1 MWFRRDLRLA
11 DHPALNAA
19 VDASDEVVP
28 LFVVDPALWRP
39 AGAVRREYLA
49 RSLHSLDADMGGA
62 LVWRVGD
69 PVEAVVALVRETGA
83 SSVHVSADFGPYGA
97 ARDAVVERALA
108 EIDVPLVRTG
118 SPYAVAPG
126 RVVKSD
132 GTPYRVYSPFYRAWI
147 SARLARACHSPP
159 QHPLGV
165 ERPNVTDLQ
174 RWSGSAQCSSLDN
187 LPPAG
192 EAAAL
197 ARWHDFRDSALD
209 DYADDRNRPD
219 IDGSSRLSVHLKYGE
234 IHPRTILAELG
245 DSKGHEVFRKELAW
259 REFYAD
265 VLHHAP
271 ETAREYLRPEFARMP
286 YDSGPDADAHLAA
299 WQQGQT
305 GFPIVDAG
313 MRQLL
318 RDGWMHNRVRMIVAS
333 FLVKDLHLEWQ
344 LGARWFMR
352 HLVDGDIASNSHGWQ
367 WTAGCGTDASP
378 YFRIFNPIT
387 QGLRFDPA
395 GDYVRRYDA
404 QSCATWLTRRHT
416 SRGSFPTVTPT
427 DIRAHRRPR
436 GGTRGVSGSLRPDQ
450 EVARSR
456 ALDRST
462 RPPESWSHA
471 RIPTDGRCACG

>member
-1 MWFRRDLRLA
+1 MWFRRDLRLG
-11 DHPALNAA
+11 DHPALLAA
-19 VDASDEVVP
+19 TEAADEVIP
-28 LFVVDPALWRP
+28 LFVVDPRLWHP
-39 AGAVRREYLA
+39 AGAARRQYLV
-49 RSLHSLDADMGGA
+49 RSLRSLDTAMDES

-83 SSVHVSADFGPYGA
+83 SSVHVTADFGPYGA
-97 ARDAVVERALA
+97 ERDAAVEKALA
-108 EIDVPLVRTG
+108 DIGVPLVRTG

-126 RVVKSD
+126 RVQKSD

-147 SARLARACHSPP
+147 AHGWRAPAASSVDIPWAAGVVSD
-159 QHPLGV
+159 PLPMLEQIGHCRSIA
-165 ERPNVTDLQ
+165 E
-174 RWSGSAQCSSLDN
+174 
-187 LPPAG
+187 LPTAG

-197 ARWHDFRDSALD
+197 ERWHEFRDSALD

-234 IHPRTILAELG
+234 IHPRTLLAELG
-245 DSKGHEVFRKELAW
+245 DSKAHEVFRKELAW

-271 ETAREYLRPEFARMP
+271 DTAREYLRPEFARMP
-286 YDSGPDADAHLAA
+286 YDSGPDADARLAA
-299 WQQGQT
+299 WQQGRT
-305 GFPIVDAG
+305 GYPVVDAG

-318 RDGWMHNRVRMIVAS
+318 REGWMHNRVRMIVAS

-387 QGLRFDPA
+387 QGLRFDPD
-395 GDYVRRYDA
+395 GEYVRRYVPELR
-404 QSCATWLTRRHT
+404 QLV
-416 SRGSFPTVTPT
+416 GEE
-427 DIRAHRRPR
+427 AHEPWRFRDGCTLGYPER
-436 GGTRGVSGSLRPDQ
+436 IVDHAEEREESL
-450 EVARSR
+450 ARY
-456 ALDRST
+456 ALVK
-462 RPPESWSHA
+462 
-471 RIPTDGRCACG
+471 GN

>member
-1 MWFRRDLRLA
+1 MGVADSRSVMWFRRDLRLA

-19 VDASDEVVP
+19 ADASDHVVP
-28 LFVVDPALWRP
+28 LFVLDPRLWHP
-39 AGAVRREYLA
+39 AGAARRQYLM
-49 RSLHSLDADMGGA
+49 RSLRSLDAAMDRS
-62 LVWRVGD
+62 LVWRVGN

-97 ARDAVVERALA
+97 ARDADVEEALTA
-108 EIDVPLVRTG
+108 IGVPLVRTG

-126 RVVKSD
+126 RVQKSD

-147 SARLARACHSPP
+147 THGWRAPAVSASAISWTTDVVSD
-159 QHPLGV
+159 PLPMFEQIGHCASV
-165 ERPNVTDLQ
+165 DQ
-174 RWSGSAQCSSLDN
+174 

-192 EAAAL
+192 EEAAL
-197 ARWHDFRDSALD
+197 ARWRAFHDAALD
-209 DYADDRNRPD
+209 GYADDRNRPD

-234 IHPRTILAELG
+234 IHPRTVLAELG
-245 DSKGHEVFRKELAW
+245 DTKGHEVFRKELAW

-286 YDSGPDADAHLAA
+286 YDSGPDADARLAA

-305 GFPIVDAG
+305 GYPIVDAG

-318 RDGWMHNRVRMIVAS
+318 HEGWMHNRVRMIVAS

-367 WTAGCGTDASP
+367 WTAGCGTDAAP
-378 YFRIFNPIT
+378 YFRIFNPVT

-395 GDYVRRYDA
+395 GDYVRRHLPELRHLA
-404 QSCATWLTRRHT
+404 GAT
-416 SRGSFPTVTPT
+416 
-427 DIRAHRRPR
+427 AHEPWEAIDGYVDRYPERIVDHAVER
-436 GGTRGVSGSLRPDQ
+436 VESLERY
-450 EVARSR
+450 E
-456 ALDRST
+456 L
-462 RPPESWSHA
+462 
-471 RIPTDGRCACG
+471 IKGR

>member
-19 VDASDEVVP
+19 ANASDEVVP

-39 AGAVRREYLA
+39 SGAVRRTYLT
-49 RSLHSLDADMGGA
+49 RSLRSLDADMGGA
-62 LVWRVGD
+62 LIRRKGD
-69 PVEAVVALVRETGA
+69 PVAAVVALVRDVGA
-83 SSVHVSADFGPYGA
+83 STVHVSADFGPYGA
-97 ARDAVVERALA
+97 RRDSAVERALA
-108 EIDVPLVRTG
+108 EIGVPLVRTG

-126 RVVKSD
+126 RVVKND
-132 GTPYRVYSPFYRAWI
+132 GTPYRVYSPFYGAWI
-147 SARLARACHSPP
+147 SHGWRGPAASHDITWASGTESASPP
-159 QHPLGV
+159 ARDRAV
-165 ERPNVTDLQ
+165 EQAVEQ
-174 RWSGSAQCSSLDN
+174 IGQCASLDN

-192 EAAAL
+192 ESAAL
-197 ARWHDFRDSALD
+197 SRWHDFRDSALD

-234 IHPRTILAELG
+234 IHPRTLLAELG
-245 DSKGHEVFRKELAW
+245 DSKAHEVFRKELAW

-271 ETAREYLRPEFARMP
+271 ETAREYLRPAFARMP
-286 YDSGPDADAHLAA
+286 YDFGPDADARLAA

-305 GFPIVDAG
+305 GYPIVDAG

-318 RDGWMHNRVRMIVAS
+318 RTGWMHNRVRMIVAS

-344 LGARWFMR
+344 AGARWFMR

-387 QGLRFDPA
+387 QGLRFDPH
-395 GDYVRRYDA
+395 GDYVRRYVPE
-404 QSCATWLTRRHT
+404 LRHL
-416 SRGSFPTVTPT
+416 P
-427 DIRAHRRPR
+427 RASAHEPWNAIDGYVKGYPERIVDHADERAESLAR
-436 GGTRGVSGSLRPDQ
+436 YASVKGG
-450 EVARSR
+450 
-456 ALDRST
+456 
-462 RPPESWSHA
+462 
-471 RIPTDGRCACG
+471 